1 MTLAAITRKI
11 SQNINSCELTHI
23 GRNSIDLDKA
33 RTQHAEYERLLA
45 DLGCNLRS
53 LPAEPDLPDSVFVED
68 TAVVLDEAAVITRPG
83 AESRRPETESIA
95 RALHGDR
102 DLVYIEEPGTLDGGD
117 VLLLDRTLY
126 CGLTS
131 RSNRAGREQLREL
144 VAPFGY
150 TVLGVD
156 INGCLHLKTA
166 VTRCAAGTVLLNPD
180 WVDRQQFGSLRLIEV
195 DPREPFAANCLCIGE
210 KVVYASAFPRTR
222 ERLEKKGL
230 AVRGLDL
237 SELAKAEGAVT
248 CCSLL
253 FYTR

>member
-1 MTLAAITRKI
+1 MSLTAITRKI
-11 SQNINSCELTHI
+11 SPNINSCELTHI

-33 RTQHAEYERLLA
+33 RAQHAQYERLLA
-45 DLGCNLRS
+45 DLGCDLRS

-68 TAVVLDEAAVITRPG
+68 TAVVLDEVAVITRPG

-95 RALHGDR
+95 RALHEDR
-102 DLVYIEEPGTLDGGD
+102 VLVYIEEPGTLDGGD

-131 RSNRAGREQLREL
+131 RSNRFGHEQLQRL
-144 VAPFGY
+144 IAPFGY
-150 TVLGVD
+150 KVQSLKID
-156 INGCLHLKTA
+156 GCLHLKSA
-166 VTRCAAGTVLLNPD
+166 VTKCAAETLILNPD
-180 WVDRQQFGSLRLIEV
+180 WVDSRQFDSLRLIEV
-195 DPREPFAANCLCIGE
+195 DPREPYAANCLGLGE
-210 KVVYASAFPRTR
+210 TVVYASAFPRTR

-230 AVRGLDL
+230 AVRVLDL

-253 FYTR
+253 FDTK